1 VYFDVVYQIEG
12 YNNHNYM
19 LHLFDEFTKFHEVET
34 TVHIGDGITLDVLK
48 GWYDLYYD
56 RYGCK

>member
-1 VYFDVVYQIEG
+1 
-12 YNNHNYM
+12 M